1 MLGVS
6 AAKPGGPAQESM
18 NASAKNFFIFLIIII
33 FFPSGQRRK
42 ACDCCMKESRFDG
55 VLAW

>member
-1 MLGVS
+1 
-6 AAKPGGPAQESM
+6 M

-42 ACDCCMKESRFDG
+42 ACDCCMKESRFGG